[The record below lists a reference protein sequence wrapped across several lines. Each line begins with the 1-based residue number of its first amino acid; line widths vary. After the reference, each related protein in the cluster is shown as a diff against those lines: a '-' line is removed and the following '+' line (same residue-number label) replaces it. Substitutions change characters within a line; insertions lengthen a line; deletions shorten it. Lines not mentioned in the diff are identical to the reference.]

1 MSEEK
6 SGETGEAGAIAH
18 PADEGEAIPA
28 PEKVRQRDW
37 IPSLIW
43 LIPILAA
50 VIGISIAIKTWVQHG
65 PEITIIF
72 NSAEGLEAGKTKV
85 KYKEVDIGTVQSIM
99 LSEDRSHVLVSVQ
112 LKKEAKSFTAADSRF
127 WVVRPRIA
135 GSGVSG
141 LSTLLFGAYIGADAG
156 VATDKADIFTG
167 LEVPPIVTRDASGK
181 QYALH
186 ANDIGSL
193 DIGSPVY
200 YRRIRVGQVTAF
212 DLDDDG
218 KGITVRIF
226 VNAPYDKF
234 VGINTRFWH
243 ASGFDMQINASGFT
257 LNTQSLASV
266 VLGGLSFQSPDD
278 EPGPPA
284 KESTTFVLAESQI
297 EALKE
302 KDGPAEIILLNFKQ
316 SIRGLA
322 PDAEVSF
329 RGLVLGRVKSI
340 GIDYDRK
347 QQEFSMPVLVEVY
360 PARLGKNFAEYRR
373 QSKYTP
379 QQRLQFMID
388 RGLAAQLRTGNFLT
402 GQAYVALDFFAKSA
416 LASSIKKGVSRKML
430 GKDISPAVL
439 QLPTISGS
447 ADEIQTQISEIAL
460 KLSKVPFDRIG
471 DELQQSL
478 KMLKQTLD
486 STGQLAE
493 KLNSDVAP
501 EITAAMKDVSRTLNA
516 AERTL
521 SEDAPLQQDLRQ
533 TLQELARAAVSL
545 RILTDYFERH
555 PESIIRGKRG
565 DKP

>member
-1 MSEEK
+1 MGRFRTRTREICMSEEK
-6 SGETGEAGAIAH
+6 SGETGEAGPIVH
-18 PADEGEAIPA
+18 PADGAEAIPA

-284 KESTTFVLAESQI
+284 KESTIFILAESQI

-302 KDGPAEIILLNFKQ
+302 EDGPAEIILLNFKQ

-322 PDAEVSF
+322 TGVEVSF
-329 RGLVLGRVKSI
+329 RGLILGRVKSI

-360 PARLGKNFAEYRR
+360 PARLGKNFAEYRS

-521 SEDAPLQQDLRQ
+521 SE
-533 TLQELARAAVSL
+533 
-545 RILTDYFERH
+545 
-555 PESIIRGKRG
+555 
-565 DKP
+565 